1 MITEDGMPSAP
12 GSIRTGVYA
21 GISSEI
27 RSARVRSSNDCR
39 TLAVGCPSSLG
50 PAWIT
55 PTRYFTY
62 PETERFPE
70 LSIGPRT
77 R

>member
-1 MITEDGMPSAP
+1 MITEHGMPSAP
-12 GSIRTGVYA
+12 GSIRTGVYP

-39 TLAVGCPSSLG
+39 TFAVVSPSRFG
-50 PAWIT
+50 PTWIT
-55 PTRYFTY
+55 PIRYFTY
-62 PETERFPE
+62 PETERFPG